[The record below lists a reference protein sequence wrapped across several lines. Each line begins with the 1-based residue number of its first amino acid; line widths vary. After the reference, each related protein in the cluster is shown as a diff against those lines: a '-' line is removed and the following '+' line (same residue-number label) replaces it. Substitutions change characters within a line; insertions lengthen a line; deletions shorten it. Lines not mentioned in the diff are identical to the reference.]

1 MCTENPKD
9 HPEKLLN
16 RIIEYK
22 TNILFPL
29 AKAIQLEH
37 FKKIL
42 FTEVNIH
49 ICVYRYT
56 LKKSL

>member
-1 MCTENPKD
+1 MCTEKSKRSSR
-9 HPEKLLN
+9 KLFN

-42 FTEVNIH
+42 FTEEIFTYVCIDTH
-49 ICVYRYT
+49 
-56 LKKSL
+56 